1 MAPRIRFVRSPR
13 GHRLAVAI
21 DGSGPTLVLPAWWV
35 SHVERDFAN
44 PAFRDF
50 VSALARHFTVVRYD
64 RAGVGLSDR
73 ERTEFTLEGEVADL
87 EAVIDDHG
95 SQRVAL
101 FAVSCGAPPAIAL
114 AARRPALIERL
125 VVFGGY
131 LHGATI
137 GRLEVQKALVALVR
151 ASWGLGSKALCDIF
165 IPGASPQAA
174 QRFIED
180 QREFATSDMSARLLE
195 LTYASDVRAIAAGV
209 RAPTLVL
216 HRRDDRAI
224 AFDHGRE
231 VAAAIPKAELVA
243 LEGTEHL
250 PWLGDA
256 AAALAALGIAP
267 LAPASGPA
275 PSEVVHTEVESE
287 LRRDGDVWTVRFSG
301 RTVHAKHALG
311 LADLAMLVAHPG
323 RRFPAIEL
331 MRGATDLAVAADG
344 ADAVLDDNARR
355 QFRTRLCAIDAAL
368 AEAGASSEQ
377 IARLEAE
384 RDALLSEL
392 RSAIGLGGRRRRLG
406 DDAERARKAVS
417 GRIRDCIARL
427 SGLHPELGQHLGRSI
442 ETGSTCVYA
451 PSAAMRWRT

>member
-1 MAPRIRFVRSPR
+1 
-13 GHRLAVAI
+13 
-21 DGSGPTLVLPAWWV
+21 
-35 SHVERDFAN
+35 
-44 PAFRDF
+44 
-50 VSALARHFTVVRYD
+50 
-64 RAGVGLSDR
+64 
-73 ERTEFTLEGEVADL
+73 
-87 EAVIDDHG
+87 
-95 SQRVAL
+95 
-101 FAVSCGAPPAIAL
+101 
-114 AARRPALIERL
+114 
-125 VVFGGY
+125 
-131 LHGATI
+131 
-137 GRLEVQKALVALVR
+137 
-151 ASWGLGSKALCDIF
+151 
-165 IPGASPQAA
+165 
-174 QRFIED
+174 
-180 QREFATSDMSARLLE
+180 
-195 LTYASDVRAIAAGV
+195 
-209 RAPTLVL
+209 
-216 HRRDDRAI
+216 
-224 AFDHGRE
+224 
-231 VAAAIPKAELVA
+231 
-243 LEGTEHL
+243 
-250 PWLGDA
+250 
-256 AAALAALGIAP
+256 
-267 LAPASGPA
+267 
-275 PSEVVHTEVESE
+275 
-287 LRRDGDVWTVRFSG
+287 VRFSG